1 MGLGELRLRSRHG
14 TDKQAGEKKS
24 LRAAGGGC
32 LGRGS
37 VAEQGCSKQSLLSL
51 IIFDIKI

>member
-24 LRAAGGGC
+24 LRAAGGAAW
-32 LGRGS
+32 
-37 VAEQGCSKQSLLSL
+37 AEGLSQSKEALAVSPVSHHL
-51 IIFDIKI
+51 

>member
-37 VAEQGCSKQSLLSL
+37 VAEQGGSKQSLLSL